1 MLQLLASPSDRLTS
15 RTAAGARTGLG
26 ALGFRLGLL
35 EYKIRII
42 SGLILF
48 AFAGS
53 HFTNHAF
60 GIFRLGTIE
69 TMRHVIMW
77 PWNGI
82 AGQLILLTALI
93 SHAGL
98 GVSTFYRRRHFRIP
112 WTDRVQLVLGLAV
125 PLLLIPHAVNVRAAE
140 LLFGL
145 PISYLRVLFQ
155 IWIASPVH
163 TIIQQYILLLF
174 VWIHGC
180 IGIHKWLRFRRFYVR
195 AFPFIVAS
203 ASLLPAL
210 AIIGIA
216 DAGWAV
222 QDAIAR
228 DSGVRARIP
237 TLTPSQ
243 TSELARLTWWL
254 LGSYLGLL
262 GAVLLLRLSRDW
274 YGRRFRPIR
283 VRFGSTT
290 EIVIPRGLTL
300 LEASRRAGL
309 PHAAVC
315 GGRGRCSTCRVLVLA
330 GAEHLPPPEAME
342 QSTLERIGAKG
353 HVRLAC
359 QMRPTHD
366 IDALPL
372 VPSNLGRYEAA
383 AMASQVAREQEIA
396 AIFVDLRDST
406 KLANERLPYDAL
418 YILERYVSVVR
429 RAIAR
434 NRGAVTSV
442 AGDGIVAFFGGDCD
456 ARTACRRAVKSIY
469 EIWSDIGN
477 LNALL
482 ESTFSFHLAFGA
494 GCHAG
499 IAVVTPAMPD
509 FAGQFLGEVGNV
521 ASRLEGLTKLLQC
534 TTVISRQVAEVGNLP
549 VPSEAFSTHELRGIA
564 LGVEVAGFTASEQ
577 LGLLFGIQQSVEKR

>member
-1 MLQLLASPSDRLTS
+1 MLQFFPHPFDALAT
-15 RTAAGARTGLG
+15 RTASGKRMGLP
-26 ALGFRLGLL
+26 ALRFRLGLFERKL
-35 EYKIRII
+35 RIT

-48 AFAGS
+48 AFAAS

-60 GIFRLGTIE
+60 GIFRLGAIE
-69 TMRHVIMW
+69 AVRHAIMW
-77 PWNGI
+77 PWNSI
-82 AGQLILLTALI
+82 AGQLTLLAALVG
-93 SHAGL
+93 HAAL
-98 GVSTFYRRRHFRIP
+98 GVSTFYGRRHFRIP
-112 WTDRVQLVLGLAV
+112 WTDRIQLVLGLSV
-125 PLLLIPHAVNVRAAE
+125 PMLLIPHVVNVRAAE
-140 LLFGL
+140 LLFGIPL
-145 PISYLRVLFQ
+145 SYLRVLFQ
-155 IWIASPVH
+155 IWIASPAY
-163 TIIQQYILLLF
+163 TIVQQYILLLF

-180 IGIHKWLRFRRFYVR
+180 IGIHKWLRFRRFYLR
-195 AFPFIVAS
+195 AFPLAL
-203 ASLLPAL
+203 ALATLLPAL
-210 AIIGIA
+210 AIVGIA

-228 DSGVRARIP
+228 DAQVAARIP
-237 TLTPSQ
+237 RPSPHQ
-243 TSELARLTWWL
+243 ATELARLTGAL
-254 LGSYLGLL
+254 LGSYLALL
-262 GAVLLLRLSRDW
+262 GAVLLLRLLRDW

-283 VRFGSTT
+283 IRFGSAR
-290 EIVIPRGLTL
+290 EIVVPRGLTL

-330 GAEHLPPPEAME
+330 GAEHLAPPEAME

-359 QMRPTHD
+359 QVRPTHD
-366 IDALPL
+366 MDALPL
-372 VPSNLGRYEAA
+372 VPSNLDRYGAA
-383 AMASQVAREQEIA
+383 SAASHVTREQEIA

-406 KLANERLPYDAL
+406 KLANERLPFDAL
-418 YILERYVSVVR
+418 YILGRYVAVVR

-442 AGDGIVAFFGGDCD
+442 AGDGIVAFFGDDCD

-469 EIWSDIGN
+469 EIWRDIGD

-482 ESTFSFHLAFGA
+482 ESTFSFQLAFGA

-521 ASRLEGLTKLLQC
+521 ASRLEGLSKLLQC
-534 TTVISRQVAEVGNLP
+534 TTVISRRVAEMGNLP
-549 VPSEAFSTHELRGIA
+549 VRPEAFSTHRLRGIA
-564 LGVEVAGFTASEQ
+564 LGVDVAGFAASEQ
-577 LGLLFGIQQSVEKR
+577 LAQLLDDPHSVAKR

>member
-1 MLQLLASPSDRLTS
+1 MLPLILTPS
-15 RTAAGARTGLG
+15 AGLNARTSSARSMGLH
-26 ALGFRLGLL
+26 ALRFRLGLFKH
-35 EYKIRII
+35 KIRLTG
-42 SGLILF
+42 GLVLF
-48 AFAGS
+48 AFAAS

-60 GIFRLGTIE
+60 GIFRLGTVE
-69 TMRHVIMW
+69 TMRHAIMW
-77 PWNGI
+77 PWNST
-82 AGQLILLTALI
+82 AGQLILLAALM

-98 GVSTFYRRRHFRIP
+98 GVSTFYRRRHFLIP
-112 WTDRVQLVLGLAV
+112 WTDRVQLTLGLAV

-140 LLFGL
+140 LLFGI
-145 PISYLRVLFQ
+145 PVSYLRVLFQ
-155 IWIASPVH
+155 IWIASPIS
-163 TIIQQYILLLF
+163 TIIEQYTLLLF

-180 IGIHKWLRFRRFYVR
+180 IGIHKWLRFRRFYIR
-195 AFPFIVAS
+195 AFPFIVAL

-210 AIIGIA
+210 AIVGIA

-228 DSGVRARIP
+228 DPRIASRVPMP
-237 TLTPSQ
+237 T
-243 TSELARLTWWL
+243 TSEALKLVRLTWSL
-254 LGSYLGLL
+254 LASYLGLV
-262 GAVLLLRLSRDW
+262 GAVFLLRLLREW

-283 VRFGSTT
+283 VRFGTT

-330 GAEHLPPPEAME
+330 GAEHLPAPEAME

-359 QMRPTHD
+359 QLRPTHD
-366 IDALPL
+366 VDALPL

-383 AMASQVAREQEIA
+383 AAASQVAREQEIA

-418 YILERYVSVVR
+418 YILDRYVSVVR
-429 RAIAR
+429 QAISR
-434 NRGAVTSV
+434 NRGIVTSV

-456 ARTACRRAVKSIY
+456 ARTGCRRAIKSIY
-469 EIWSDIGN
+469 EIWRNIGE
-477 LNALL
+477 LNELL
-482 ESTFSFHLAFGA
+482 ESTFSFRLAFGA

-499 IAVVTPAMPD
+499 IAVVTPATPD
-509 FAGQFLGEVGNV
+509 FAGQFLGEVGNI
-521 ASRLEGLTKLLQC
+521 ASRLEGLTKVLQC
-534 TTVISRQVAEVGNLP
+534 TTVISRQVVELGSLP
-549 VPSEAFSTHELRGIA
+549 VRSEVFSTHELRGIA
-564 LGVEVAGFTASEQ
+564 LGVDVAGFTDSEQ
-577 LGLLFGIQQSVEKR
+577 IGLLLGIRQGSETR